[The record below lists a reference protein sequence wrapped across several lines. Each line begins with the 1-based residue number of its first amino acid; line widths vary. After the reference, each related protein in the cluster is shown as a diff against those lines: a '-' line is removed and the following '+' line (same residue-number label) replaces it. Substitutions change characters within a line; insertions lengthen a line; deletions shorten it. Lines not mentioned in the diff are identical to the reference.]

1 MTKKNKKPPIPDEV
15 FRDLDEAIKA
25 LEKAVDKLKETR
37 NNICG

>member
-1 MTKKNKKPPIPDEV
+1 MVKKKKKPPIPDEV
-15 FRDLDEAIKA
+15 FKDLDAAIEA